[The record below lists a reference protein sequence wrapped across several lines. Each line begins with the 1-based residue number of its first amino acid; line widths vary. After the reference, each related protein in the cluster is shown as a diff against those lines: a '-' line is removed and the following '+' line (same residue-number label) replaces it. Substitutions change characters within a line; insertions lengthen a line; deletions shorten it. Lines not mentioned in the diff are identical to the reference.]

1 LASLYRLDVLIRG
14 NSDISQDDAI
24 EWTHNWVN
32 RRQESDDNKDDDGNY
47 LKEYYSDLYDSR
59 TNRGWKVFSDVAT
72 KNRTINNSY
81 ECDDGSVIKGVIYT
95 LPFGDMVDD
104 LSVRVSFVE
113 AQLKQETPQDSNV
126 SGVKILV

>member
-1 LASLYRLDVLIRG
+1 MASLYRLDVLIRG

-24 EWTHNWVN
+24 KWTHNWVN

-72 KNRTINNSY
+72 KNRAINNSY
-81 ECDDGSVIKGVIYT
+81 ERDDGSVIKGVIYT

-104 LSVRVSFVE
+104 LSVRVSFLE
-113 AQLKQETPQDSNV
+113 AQLADDSDSSSN
-126 SGVKILV
+126 SGDAKILV

>member
-32 RRQESDDNKDDDGNY
+32 RRQESDDNKDDDDNY

-72 KNRTINNSY
+72 KNRTIM
-81 ECDDGSVIKGVIYT
+81 SVMTALLLKE
-95 LPFGDMVDD
+95 
-104 LSVRVSFVE
+104 LSIHCHL
-113 AQLKQETPQDSNV
+113 A
-126 SGVKILV
+126 IW